1 MKSLIFA
8 KRNFKEIARDPLSL
22 VFCIGL
28 PLFFLILFQ
37 QFKIPNEVYSI
48 ENFAPSM
55 AVFGFA
61 FISLFTGQLVG
72 SDRSS
77 SFLSRLY
84 ASPMKPKDY
93 IIGYGLSLMPVILLQ
108 NVLFFGVACLLGLKF
123 SINVI
128 FTILVL
134 TLVSTLF
141 VACGILL
148 GSKFNTKQVGGV
160 FSLLINLVCFT
171 SGMFFDVSLAGKF
184 FKIICQILPF
194 SRIVDLSRAV
204 LIGDYSN
211 LLVTTLIV
219 ALYLIAIIILS
230 IYVFKKN
237 MTTDKK

>member
-8 KRNFKEIARDPLSL
+8 KRNFKEIARDPISL
-22 VFCIGL
+22 FFCIGL
-28 PLFFLILFQ
+28 PLFFLIIFQ

-93 IIGYGLSLMPVILLQ
+93 IIGYSLSLLPVILIQ
-108 NVLFFGVACLLGLKF
+108 NILFFGVACLLGLPF

-171 SGMFFDVSLAGKF
+171 SGMFFDINLAGKF
-184 FKIICQILPF
+184 FKLICQILPF
-194 SRIVDLSRAV
+194 SRIVDLSRAI
-204 LIGDYSN
+204 LIGDYTN
-211 LLVTTLIV
+211 LLITVLIV
-219 ALYLIAIIILS
+219 LLYLIGIIILS